1 MGVTRSEL
9 REKVM
14 TILYQISLYK
24 TNKIEYDID
33 KVIEDNIE
41 IQNEF
46 VKEMVYGV
54 ITYKDTLDR
63 IANEYLSNW
72 TIDRLDGV
80 GQEILRMGIY
90 EMKYTDTPDLV
101 AINEAVELAKKYSDD
116 SVRKMINAVLDKLI
130 NQEWLISFF
139 DLLNKYFRD
148 IILLK

>member
-130 NQEWLISFF
+130 NQE
-139 DLLNKYFRD
+139 
-148 IILLK
+148 

>member
-1 MGVTRSEL
+1 MAVTRSEL

-33 KVIEDNIE
+33 AVIEENIE

-54 ITYKDTLDR
+54 ITYKDSLDK
-63 IANEYLSNW
+63 IANDNLNNW
-72 TIDRLDGV
+72 TIDRLDGL

-101 AINEAVELAKKYSDD
+101 VINEAIELAKKYSDD

-130 NQEWLISFF
+130 NQE
-139 DLLNKYFRD
+139 
-148 IILLK
+148 

>member
-1 MGVTRSEL
+1 MTVTRSEL

-33 KVIEDNIE
+33 RVIEENVE
-41 IQNEF
+41 ISNEF
-46 VKEMVYGV
+46 VKEIVYGV
-54 ITYKDTLDR
+54 ITYKDTLDK
-63 IANEYLSNW
+63 IANDNLNNW

-101 AINEAVELAKKYSDD
+101 VINEAVELAKKFSDD

-130 NQEWLISFF
+130 NQE
-139 DLLNKYFRD
+139 
-148 IILLK
+148 